1 MATNTQ
7 ALRNI
12 QDANKKIKNLPY
24 LKNYTTG
31 QICSLVKNGEFQS
44 YVAKNLLLKPTVTTI
59 ITNCANPN
67 NNRSKISSD
76 FVNLIT
82 MIKTPRPLAVTT
94 TAQNQAKAAA
104 QAAANAQA
112 AAAAQAAANAKA
124 AAQATA
130 NAQAAAQATAN
141 AQAAATAQAAK
152 AAANAKAAENAKAAA
167 NAKAA
172 ENAKAAANSKM
183 ALLRE
188 KVEKLA
194 ANVESVKN
202 ALAAPAAGGKHRK
215 TRSKRTSRRST
226 RRRS

>member
-44 YVAKNLLLKPTVTTI
+44 YVAKNPLLKPTVTTI

-94 TAQNQAKAAA
+94 TAQNQARAAA
-104 QAAANAQA
+104 QAAAAD

-130 NAQAAAQATAN
+130 NAQAAAQAAAN
-141 AQAAATAQAAK
+141 AQAAATAQA
-152 AAANAKAAENAKAAA
+152 
-167 NAKAA
+167 
-172 ENAKAAANSKM
+172 AKAAANSKM

-215 TRSKRTSRRST
+215 TRSKRSSRRST

>member
-44 YVAKNLLLKPTVTTI
+44 YVAKNPLLKPTVTTI

-112 AAAAQAAANAKA
+112 AQATANAKA

-141 AQAAATAQAAK
+141 AQAAATAQA
-152 AAANAKAAENAKAAA
+152 AKAAA

>member
-44 YVAKNLLLKPTVTTI
+44 YVAKNPLLKPTVTTI

-104 QAAANAQA
+104 QAAAAD

-141 AQAAATAQAAK
+141 AQAAATAQA
-152 AAANAKAAENAKAAA
+152 AKAAA

>member
-44 YVAKNLLLKPTVTTI
+44 YVAKNPLLKPTVTTI

-94 TAQNQAKAAA
+94 TAQNQARAAA
-104 QAAANAQA
+104 QAAAAD

-124 AAQATA
+124 ASQATA

-141 AQAAATAQAAK
+141 AQAAATAQA
-152 AAANAKAAENAKAAA
+152 
-167 NAKAA
+167 
-172 ENAKAAANSKM
+172 AKAAANSKM

>member
-167 NAKAA
+167 N
-172 ENAKAAANSKM
+172 SKM

>member
-44 YVAKNLLLKPTVTTI
+44 YVAKNPLLKPTVTTI

-152 AAANAKAAENAKAAA
+152 AAAN
-167 NAKAA
+167 
-172 ENAKAAANSKM
+172 SKM

>member
-44 YVAKNLLLKPTVTTI
+44 YVAKNPLLKPTVTTI

-104 QAAANAQA
+104 QAAAAD

-141 AQAAATAQAAK
+141 AQA
-152 AAANAKAAENAKAAA
+152 
-167 NAKAA
+167 
-172 ENAKAAANSKM
+172 AKAAANSKM

>member
-44 YVAKNLLLKPTVTTI
+44 YVAKNPLLKPTVTTI

-112 AAAAQAAANAKA
+112 AQAAANAKA

-130 NAQAAAQATAN
+130 NAQAAAQAAANAKAAAQATANAKAAAQATAN
-141 AQAAATAQAAK
+141 AQAAATAQA
-152 AAANAKAAENAKAAA
+152 
-167 NAKAA
+167 
-172 ENAKAAANSKM
+172 AKAAANSKM

>member
-112 AAAAQAAANAKA
+112 AQAAANAKA

-141 AQAAATAQAAK
+141 AQAAATAQA
-152 AAANAKAAENAKAAA
+152 AKAAA

>member
-44 YVAKNLLLKPTVTTI
+44 YVAKNPLLKPTVTTI

-94 TAQNQAKAAA
+94 TAQNQARAAA
-104 QAAANAQA
+104 QAAAAD

-141 AQAAATAQAAK
+141 AQAAATAQA
-152 AAANAKAAENAKAAA
+152 
-167 NAKAA
+167 
-172 ENAKAAANSKM
+172 AKAAANSKM

>member
-104 QAAANAQA
+104 QAAAAD

-141 AQAAATAQAAK
+141 AQAAATAQA
-152 AAANAKAAENAKAAA
+152 
-167 NAKAA
+167 
-172 ENAKAAANSKM
+172 AKAAANSKM

>member
-1 MATNTQ
+1 MAPNTQ

-44 YVAKNLLLKPTVTTI
+44 YVAKNPLLKPTVTTI

-104 QAAANAQA
+104 QA
-112 AAAAQAAANAKA
+112 
-124 AAQATA
+124 TA

-141 AQAAATAQAAK
+141 AQAAETAQAAK

>member
-44 YVAKNLLLKPTVTTI
+44 YVAKNPLLKPTVTTI

-152 AAANAKAAENAKAAA
+152 AAAN
-167 NAKAA
+167 
-172 ENAKAAANSKM
+172 SKM

-215 TRSKRTSRRST
+215 TRSKRSSRRST

>member
-44 YVAKNLLLKPTVTTI
+44 YVAKNPLLKPTVTTI

-104 QAAANAQA
+104 QAAAAD

-141 AQAAATAQAAK
+141 AQAAATAQA
-152 AAANAKAAENAKAAA
+152 
-167 NAKAA
+167 
-172 ENAKAAANSKM
+172 AKAAANSKM

>member
-104 QAAANAQA
+104 QAAAAD

-130 NAQAAAQATAN
+130 NAQAAA
-141 AQAAATAQAAK
+141 TAQA
-152 AAANAKAAENAKAAA
+152 AKAAA

-215 TRSKRTSRRST
+215 TRSKRSSRRST

>member
-104 QAAANAQA
+104 QAAAAD

-141 AQAAATAQAAK
+141 AQAAATAQA
-152 AAANAKAAENAKAAA
+152 AKAAA

>member
-44 YVAKNLLLKPTVTTI
+44 YVAKNPLLKPTVTTI

-104 QAAANAQA
+104 QAAAAD

-130 NAQAAAQATAN
+130 NAQAAA
-141 AQAAATAQAAK
+141 TAQA
-152 AAANAKAAENAKAAA
+152 
-167 NAKAA
+167 
-172 ENAKAAANSKM
+172 AKAAANSKM

>member
-44 YVAKNLLLKPTVTTI
+44 YVAKNPLLKPTVTTI

-112 AAAAQAAANAKA
+112 AQAAANAKA

-130 NAQAAAQATAN
+130 NAQAAA
-141 AQAAATAQAAK
+141 TAQA
-152 AAANAKAAENAKAAA
+152 
-167 NAKAA
+167 
-172 ENAKAAANSKM
+172 AKAAANSKM

>member
-44 YVAKNLLLKPTVTTI
+44 YVAKNPLLKPTVTTI

-104 QAAANAQA
+104 QAAAAD

-141 AQAAATAQAAK
+141 AQA
-152 AAANAKAAENAKAAA
+152 AKAAA

>member
-44 YVAKNLLLKPTVTTI
+44 YVAKNPLLKPTVTTI

-94 TAQNQAKAAA
+94 TAQNQARAAA
-104 QAAANAQA
+104 QAAAAD

-124 AAQATA
+124 ASQATA

-152 AAANAKAAENAKAAA
+152 AAAY
-167 NAKAA
+167 
-172 ENAKAAANSKM
+172 SKM

>member
-44 YVAKNLLLKPTVTTI
+44 YVAKNPLLKPTVTTI

-104 QAAANAQA
+104 QAAAAD

-141 AQAAATAQAAK
+141 AQAAATAQA
-152 AAANAKAAENAKAAA
+152 AKAAA

-215 TRSKRTSRRST
+215 TRSKRSSRRST

>member
-44 YVAKNLLLKPTVTTI
+44 YVAKNPLLKPTVTTI

-104 QAAANAQA
+104 QAAAAD

>member
-104 QAAANAQA
+104 QAAAAD

-167 NAKAA
+167 N
-172 ENAKAAANSKM
+172 SKM

-202 ALAAPAAGGKHRK
+202 ALAAPAAGGKP
-215 TRSKRTSRRST
+215 
-226 RRRS
+226 

>member
-44 YVAKNLLLKPTVTTI
+44 YVAKNPLLKPTVTTI

-130 NAQAAAQATAN
+130 NAQAAAQAAAN
-141 AQAAATAQAAK
+141 AQAAATAQA
-152 AAANAKAAENAKAAA
+152 
-167 NAKAA
+167 
-172 ENAKAAANSKM
+172 AKAAANSKM

-215 TRSKRTSRRST
+215 TRSKRSSRRST

>member
-104 QAAANAQA
+104 QAAAAD

-167 NAKAA
+167 N
-172 ENAKAAANSKM
+172 SKR

>member
-44 YVAKNLLLKPTVTTI
+44 YVAKNPLLKPTVTTI
-59 ITNCANPN
+59 INPN

-167 NAKAA
+167 N
-172 ENAKAAANSKM
+172 SKM

>member
-44 YVAKNLLLKPTVTTI
+44 YVAKNPLLKPTVTTI

-130 NAQAAAQATAN
+130 NAQAAA
-141 AQAAATAQAAK
+141 TAQA
-152 AAANAKAAENAKAAA
+152 
-167 NAKAA
+167 
-172 ENAKAAANSKM
+172 AKAAANSKM